1 MKSLPPYHEL
11 RSLSRKVPDLG
22 EAHVQGLKPFSPAQ
36 REMIDAVGIW
46 SVRLVLLIGLTALAV
61 GMVTQ
66 FDLVVRLMGALIVL
80 ALIGAVGLIRG

>member
-1 MKSLPPYHEL
+1 
-11 RSLSRKVPDLG
+11 
-22 EAHVQGLKPFSPAQ
+22 
-36 REMIDAVGIW
+36 
-46 SVRLVLLIGLTALAV
+46 LAV